1 MNIDPNNVE
10 TRPNMV
16 LTRFLYPK
24 DEVKISLLLALIQ
37 KKSVNE
43 CLFWASEL
51 IYSGFIDDITQLLWS
66 IYYDFYA
73 QHNPNLMKK
82 VSISL
87 KKLSENNI
95 EPLFN
100 LLKTMRTRPATDNV
114 FSLRI
119 SQTPTKYNIYKGRV
133 PKWLLKYPSKQR
145 QLLRAICDYDWNKI
159 IMYIRS
165 KIDDPKMLIK
175 SILDVMIEKNMIN
188 LKDSPYEL
196 PNIDELWNNYGYN
209 DEFHIILALIV
220 SLITPDEKIDFSAM
234 TIKLNAVETDF
245 VNYLNGP
252 ITVNTNPNYPTEFAY
267 DMLLRKR
274 IFAINPYVSAFE
286 IIRQQKNK
294 LELET
299 VRGFVDEIG
308 VYWAYHCSQT
318 PYWINIFNT
327 LNGIVNN
334 RGELIFH
341 GDDYEE
347 RFRLF
352 DLNHAYLYNLDEHF
366 MKDMWIGTCSN
377 VSVKKDTNENVDGM
391 VDGMVDGVVDGVV
404 DVVDLMENIFGND
417 EKELRIEFDDLL
429 MSNKKQ
435 NYPEAGTPSR
445 TRLAQQDVG
454 MGKENSS
461 TSQNSFDFTLLN
473 KILDS
478 V

>member
-1 MNIDPNNVE
+1 MNIDPDNVV

-24 DEVKISLLLALIQ
+24 DEVEISLLLALIQ

-51 IYSGFIDDITQLLWS
+51 IYSGFDITQLLWS

-73 QHNPNLMKK
+73 QLNPNLMKK
-82 VSISL
+82 VNISL
-87 KKLSENNI
+87 KKLQENDI

-100 LLKTMRTRPATDNV
+100 LLKTMRTKPATDNV

-133 PKWLLKYPSKQR
+133 PKWLSKYPTKQR
-145 QLLRAICDYDWNKI
+145 PLLRAICSYDWNKI
-159 IMYIRS
+159 IMYIRN
-165 KIDDPKMLIK
+165 KIDEPKILIK
-175 SILDVMIEKNMIN
+175 SILDVMIEKNIIN
-188 LKDSPYEL
+188 LKDSYDEL
-196 PNIDELWNNYGYN
+196 PNIDSLWNNYGYN

-220 SLITPDEKIDFSAM
+220 SLITPDEKIDFSSLI
-234 TIKLNAVETDF
+234 IKLNSMENDF

-252 ITVNTNPNYPTEFAY
+252 ITLENNPNYPKEYAY
-267 DMLLRKR
+267 DVLLRKR
-274 IFAINPYVSAFE
+274 IFTINPYVTGFE

-299 VRGFVDEIG
+299 IKGFVDEIG
-308 VYWAYHCSQT
+308 VYWAYHCCQT

-327 LNGIVNN
+327 LNSTVNN
-334 RGELIFH
+334 RGELIFN
-341 GDDYEE
+341 GDNYEE

-352 DLNHAYLYNLDEHF
+352 DLSHAYLYNLDEYY
-366 MKDMWIGTCSN
+366 MKDMWQGTCSN
-377 VSVKKDTNENVDGM
+377 VSVEYSEKDIVDI
-391 VDGMVDGVVDGVV
+391 
-404 DVVDLMENIFGND
+404 MEDIFGND

-429 MSNKKQ
+429 LSNKKQ
-435 NYPEAGTPSR
+435 TYPQMEIPSQ
-445 TRLAQQDVG
+445 TRLEQGEA
-454 MGKENSS
+454 KEENKSY
-461 TSQNSFDFTLLN
+461 SQNTFDFSLLN

-478 V
+478 I